1 MEKVILY
8 FSDTPD
14 IKISIE
20 LFFNE
25 NEELFFD
32 GYDVGKNV
40 KSFWGTNGYEYAYII
55 QPIEVDKLYPLL
67 SVNMGD
73 KQGLLN
79 EIKNKFGGNNAYSQ
93 FGEFMLAN
101 DVDYKTGNY

>member
-8 FSDTPD
+8 SSDTPD
-14 IKISIE
+14 IKILIQI
-20 LFFNE
+20 FFNE

-40 KSFWGTNGYEYAYII
+40 KRFWGSNGYEYAYII
-55 QPIEVDKLYPLL
+55 PPIEVDKLYPLL
-67 SVNMGD
+67 NVNMGD

-93 FGEFMLAN
+93 FGEFMFAN
-101 DVDYKTGNY
+101 NIDYKTGNY

>member
-1 MEKVILY
+1 MEKVTLY
-8 FSDTPD
+8 SSDTPD

-20 LFFNE
+20 IFFNE
-25 NEELFFD
+25 NEDLFFD
-32 GYDVGKNV
+32 GYDVGKTV
-40 KSFWGTNGYEYAYII
+40 GKFWGSKVYEYSYTIK
-55 QPIEVDKLYPLL
+55 PIEVDKLYPLL
-67 SVNMGD
+67 NVNMGD